1 MAWTNWLGASS
12 ITKFEDDSVIM
23 DTVGLISLEPI
34 YGVAVS
40 EGRINQYGSEALL
53 FKNFLSSGTATA
65 IQATIEVDR
74 AGRIQDRVIQ
84 MYDGDK
90 LVGKNVADLKAE
102 NKHVYEWTNVNY
114 NLNSNFG
121 IVIDYQPNVSTPS
134 RERLIIRSVLVRFFI

>member
-1 MAWTNWLGASS
+1 MAWTKWLSANS

-65 IQATIEVDR
+65 IQATIKVDR
-74 AGRIQDRVIQ
+74 VGRIQDKVIQ
-84 MYDGDK
+84 LYDGDK
-90 LVGKNVADLKAE
+90 LVGKNIADLKAE
-102 NKHVYEWTNVNY
+102 NTHVYEWSDISYT
-114 NLNSNFG
+114 LNSNFG
-121 IVIDYQPNVSTPS
+121 IVIDYQPNLTTPS
-134 RERLIIRSVLVRFFI
+134 RERLIIRSVLLRFFI

>member
-1 MAWTNWLGASS
+1 MAWTKLLSASS

-65 IQATIEVDR
+65 IKATIKVDR
-74 AGRIQDRVIQ
+74 VGRIQDKVIQ
-84 MYDGDK
+84 LYDGDK

-102 NKHVYEWTNVNY
+102 NTHVYEWSDISYT
-114 NLNSNFG
+114 LNSNFG
-121 IVIDYQPNVSTPS
+121 IVIDYQPNLTTPS
-134 RERLIIRSVLVRFFI
+134 RERLIIRSVLLRFFI

>member
-1 MAWTNWLGASS
+1 MAWTRWFGANS

-65 IQATIEVDR
+65 VQATIKVDR
-74 AGRIQDRVIQ
+74 VGRIQDKVIQ
-84 MYDGDK
+84 LYDGYN

-102 NKHVYEWTNVNY
+102 NTHVYEWSNINY
-114 NLNSNFG
+114 NLDSNFG

-134 RERLIIRSVLVRFFI
+134 RERLIIRSVLLRFFI

>member
-1 MAWTNWLGASS
+1 MAWTKLLSASS

-65 IQATIEVDR
+65 IKATIKVDR
-74 AGRIQDRVIQ
+74 VGRIQDKVIQ
-84 MYDGDK
+84 LYDGDK

-102 NKHVYEWTNVNY
+102 NTHVYEWSDISYT
-114 NLNSNFG
+114 LNSNFG
-121 IVIDYQPNVSTPS
+121 IVIDYQPNLTTPS
-134 RERLIIRSVLVRFFI
+134 RERLIIRSVLLQFFI